1 MFQFIFRSITKS
13 PYEILG
19 VSQNS
24 TKPEIKAKYYELAK
38 KLHPDLHG
46 GNATKFQ
53 ELNIAYQKIM
63 SGEASKPL
71 SQRDREKR
79 AEDFYT
85 SMQKKEAASKRKASE
100 EDHEKKVF
108 YRLYASL

>member
-1 MFQFIFRSITKS
+1 MFQSIFRSISKS
-13 PYEILG
+13 PFEVLG
-19 VSQNS
+19 ISPNS

-63 SGEASKPL
+63 SGEVKKPL
-71 SQRDREKR
+71 SQQDREKR
-79 AEDFYT
+79 AEEFYK
-85 SMQKKEAASKRKASE
+85 SMKKKERSSQRKASE
-100 EDHEKKVF
+100 EQHEKKVF